1 MGLISECNTAS
12 CLCFVFLSN
21 RRQKKTLTFRFVPC
35 KASFPFTAL
44 TYLRSDCMASLM
56 TSFWFWRIYQS
67 SFNHKWH
74 SFLPL
79 QNISQNAKII
89 DSLLASLLG
98 LSAES
103 SSTSSV
109 TVTWDPMQS
118 LRNGDTVEYL
128 LQAQCVGKDLD
139 FRQVCWVRSH
149 VRMDIY
155 LLASYSRLLSYC
167 FAHVT
172 PMWAK
177 FLSTFFGEH
186 ATHAKEAPRQS
197 RMQIL

>member
-1 MGLISECNTAS
+1 
-12 CLCFVFLSN
+12 
-21 RRQKKTLTFRFVPC
+21 
-35 KASFPFTAL
+35 
-44 TYLRSDCMASLM
+44 MASLM
-56 TSFWFWRIYQS
+56 TSFWFWLVYQS

-79 QNISQNAKII
+79 QNISQKAKII

-167 FAHVT
+167 FAHVIEQNSWV
-172 PMWAK
+172 PSSANMQRMLRRRRDNCECK
-177 FLSTFFGEH
+177 FYSIISGWSTNCIYFLDSTLNSWLPFSERHSWSCCLFFFNE
-186 ATHAKEAPRQS
+186 
-197 RMQIL
+197 MILKTLGF